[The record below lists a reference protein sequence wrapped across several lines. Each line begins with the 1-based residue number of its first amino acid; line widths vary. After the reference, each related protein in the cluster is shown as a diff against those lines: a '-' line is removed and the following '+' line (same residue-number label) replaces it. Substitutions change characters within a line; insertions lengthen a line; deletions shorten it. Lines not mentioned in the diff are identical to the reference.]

1 MTAVK
6 RKIPGA
12 PLRFPFS
19 KEKDLSET
27 FKFHNNIG
35 IFIRIG

>member
-6 RKIPGA
+6 RKSA
-12 PLRFPFS
+12 PLRFLFS
-19 KEKDLSET
+19 GEKNPTET
-27 FKFHNNIG
+27 LGNINYIG